1 MKIDW
6 KWLIIGMIVGVFVIP
21 FVQAKLSRG
30 AVSRNKV

>member
-6 KWLIIGMIVGVFVIP
+6 KWMIICMIVGVFVIP